1 MPTII
6 QSYVPTTGKIP
17 QKITSPG
24 VSVPTYAID
33 ITETMADQDTSTAII
48 MSIAAIE
55 GRDPLDLDPMFGDI
69 ETDSL
74 NMLFN
79 SPSNNLYVEFTTNG
93 WNVQLHGSGEAIFER
108 QISLSEAS
116 ELNSEKSTA

>member
-1 MPTII
+1 
-6 QSYVPTTGKIP
+6 
-17 QKITSPG
+17 
-24 VSVPTYAID
+24 
-33 ITETMADQDTSTAII
+33 MAGEDTSTAII

-55 GRDPLDLDPMFGDI
+55 GRDPLDLDPMFDDI

-93 WNVQLHGSGEAIFER
+93 WSVQLHGSGEAIFER
-108 QISLSEAS
+108 QVSLSEAS
-116 ELNSEKSTA
+116 ESNSKKSTA